1 MDRIAIG
8 VDRTNQHQE
17 RRTVKPQPISL
28 FKSMFARLT
37 PDTVM
42 PLADLYAKEI
52 VFEDPL
58 HRIVGLEALAAYFT
72 RLNAR
77 VEFVEFAFGTQ
88 VVAAD
93 KAALTWTMTV
103 RTRRPR
109 QTIVVPGVSVI
120 AFTDRI
126 THQRDYFDVGAML
139 YERIPLFGW
148 MLRRLKRM
156 IG

>member
-1 MDRIAIG
+1 MGASSEPSA
-8 VDRTNQHQE
+8 VT
-17 RRTVKPQPISL
+17 L
-28 FKSMFARLT
+28 FKQVFARLT

-42 PLADLYAKEI
+42 PLADLYAAEV

-58 HRIVGLEALAAYFT
+58 HRIVGLDALAAYFA

-77 VEFVEFAFGTQ
+77 VEFAEFAFGTQ
-88 VVAAD
+88 VVTAGE
-93 KAALTWTMTV
+93 AALTWTMTV

-120 AFTDRI
+120 RFGERV

-139 YERIPLFGW
+139 YERLPVLGW
-148 MLRRLKRM
+148 VLRRLKRLV
-156 IG
+156 G